1 MFHHR
6 ATNSARLG
14 ASQEPNALPKHK
26 PWDAA
31 ALASRGC
38 RRPQPCGESSTTA
51 TMGVLFAGG
60 PDLLFGA
67 APPLRLQGQAL
78 GTVDIHDEGDS
89 GTGEEVIQG

>member
-1 MFHHR
+1 
-6 ATNSARLG
+6 
-14 ASQEPNALPKHK
+14 
-26 PWDAA
+26 
-31 ALASRGC
+31 
-38 RRPQPCGESSTTA
+38 
-51 TMGVLFAGG
+51 MGVLFAGG